1 MNMRKG
7 IANILILIE
16 VIVLVLVLV
25 MSAVTYIRGPKTAT
39 GQYTPANSNES
50 NDNENAVQMTVT
62 ETAEEPEAEESEEE
76 VSFASEITEKVSAM
90 TTEQKVAQL
99 FVTTPESLTGND
111 RVTIARE
118 GTKTAL
124 TTYPVGGLLYS
135 RDSFQG
141 RQQFGAL
148 LSGAQRYNQEV
159 NSSYLLLAAY
169 GTNAE
174 GNTVTAFSEVYDTT
188 PLTELVAA
196 NQMQGDESG
205 IVYPVLFPDEE
216 EQVTENASYVM
227 LQNII
232 DESLT
237 GDGENPCSMSEDA
250 VGYIRKTLHYQGVIV
265 TEDLAAP
272 YITELYPDSDA
283 AVQAVLAGADLILI
297 SGGFQEAYE
306 AVLDAA
312 KNGTIPMEQIDHAVC
327 RILTAKAA
335 MPEPTDGDL
344 TGNEAAAAGNQNNT
358 APAAQN
364 NGQTTDTAAQNTDN
378 TAPAD
383 AATQQTP
390 AETPDNGGQQT
401 PETPQQ

>member
-16 VIVLVLVLV
+16 VVVLVLVLIL
-25 MSAVTYIRGPKTAT
+25 SAVTYIRGPKTAT
-39 GQYTPANSNES
+39 GQYTPSSSNES

-62 ETAEEPEAEESEEE
+62 EQAEEPETEESEEE
-76 VSFASEITEKVSAM
+76 LSFASEITEKVSAM

-99 FVTTPESLTGND
+99 FVTTPESLTGNE

-159 NSSYLLLAAY
+159 NGSYLLLAAY

-174 GNTVTAFSEVYDTT
+174 GNTVTAFSDVYDTT

-196 NQMQGDESG
+196 NQMQGNESG
-205 IVYPVLFPDEE
+205 IVYPVLFPDEKDKI
-216 EQVTENASYVM
+216 TENASYVM

-237 GDGENPCSMSEDA
+237 GDGENPCSLSEDA

-283 AVQAVLAGADLILI
+283 AVQAVLAGADLILV
-297 SGGFQEAYE
+297 SDGFQEAYE
-306 AVLDAA
+306 AVLDAT
-312 KNGTIPMEQIDHAVC
+312 KNGTIPMERIDQAVC

-335 MPEPTDGDL
+335 MPEPTDGDIA
-344 TGNEAAAAGNQNNT
+344 GNEAAAAGNQDNT
-358 APAAQN
+358 APTAQN
-364 NGQTTDTAAQNTDN
+364 NGQADAAAQNTDN
-378 TAPAD
+378 TTPAPA
-383 AATQQTP
+383 AQTP
-390 AETPDNGGQQT
+390 AENPDNGGQQA